1 MREIRP
7 KKSRK
12 SELDMNGLF
21 LSSTVANTIG
31 GVMISPQHIKSLT
44 HGCPR
49 FFDKRNQIMKLAAK
63 RPVK

>member
-1 MREIRP
+1 
-7 KKSRK
+7 
-12 SELDMNGLF
+12 MNGLF